1 MKKRILIVS
10 LVCCLV
16 SMVQATIVTNTNQ
29 SVTYLR
35 LLSRN
40 ASTTIDAVYYNP
52 AGLTLLADGLHLA
65 LHNQTIFQEKTVVS
79 GFPFLNESTYV
90 GEVDVPVFPSF
101 FAVYKKQNFALSFG
115 FGPNSGGGTADFKK
129 GLPSFEMPISLLPAT
144 LSALGLPTSQY
155 SVDLAFKGKS
165 VYYGFQLNA
174 SYAVTEAFS
183 VAGGV
188 RYIQA
193 VNKYEGSIK
202 NIMINPFHPLINP
215 GGNMMPAAQFFQ
227 IAGMPHLAAQVKDMA
242 VDTKQTGSAFTPI
255 LGLHVKPSERL
266 NIGVRYEFNTSL
278 DLENDT
284 ARDDTGMF
292 PDGEISANDIP
303 AILALGME
311 YGLLPE
317 FRITVSYN
325 LFFDKNAD
333 WDDREKLVDSN
344 SYDLAV
350 GLEYDLT
357 PAVTVSAGYLYTQV
371 GLSEEYQ
378 TDLSHD
384 LSSSA
389 FGLGAL
395 FKVHPSFDIEIG
407 GIYVD
412 YQDDK
417 KMLTTQLGPF
427 PETYKR
433 TSWAVAVGLGYHH

>member
-52 AGLTLLADGLHLA
+52 AGLILLADGLHLA

-333 WDDREKLVDSN
+333 WDGREKLVDSN